1 VRRWGIRK
9 KVLLVTLVP
18 TIVTTLILGFFFTQS
33 WVGNIQQLLQD
44 RGESLSR
51 QVSAASEYGI
61 FTANR
66 GVLNGLSSALLEE
79 RDVRSITFFDAK
91 RQRLIHSGPRPATD
105 IGVEHLTSRDMLT
118 LASENTSLFITPV
131 FLQDTMVDRL
141 LEFESRQTAPSA
153 VEPIGWSAV
162 EMSHIRT
169 DKERYKALLV
179 SLLLVLCGILL
190 NMLIAL
196 RMSNRVTHPIYELNN
211 AVAQLKEGRLDT
223 RVYTKAGPEF
233 EQLESGLNA
242 MAAELSKAQAE
253 MQQNIDQATEDLRET
268 LETIEIQNIE
278 LDLARKEALEASR
291 IKSEFLANMS
301 HEIRTPLNGIIGF
314 TDLLLKT
321 PLPRQQSDHLH
332 TIRKSSEILLTII
345 NDILDFSKIEAGKLV
360 LDRIPF
366 ALRDTVEDVMVMLAP
381 AAHGKNL
388 DLVPLV
394 YKDVPDNVMGDPL
407 RVKQVITNLVNNAI
421 KFTQTGEVVLRVS
434 LEDEDDEGDRV
445 VMRFSIS
452 DSGVGLSRAQQQSL
466 FNAFR
471 QADASTARQYGG
483 TGLGLVISKR
493 LVEEMGG
500 EIGLESELGNG
511 STFWFT
517 LATEVARSAE
527 TPPPRDALTGER
539 AIYLEHQQTTA
550 LAVEHLLR
558 DWGVT
563 VDHVSTPSELLDQVS
578 QAQREERGYGV
589 AMVGMTR
596 HLINS
601 SQYRELFRKLEVEY
615 DCRTLLLTPT
625 LENQTSDLTEL
636 ASRHITKPVCRDRLY
651 KELFAMI
658 HGREAPGRAPVKV
671 VDHAEAA
678 CAAPGV
684 TPCVLAVDDNEA
696 NLKLVMTL
704 LADCGVR
711 AEGAASGFEAVSKA
725 RHRHF
730 NLVFMDLQMP
740 GMDGL
745 EATARL
751 RELDENVRPDAIIA
765 LTAHALS
772 EEKSRLGQLGFDGYL
787 AKPVSNDQIM
797 QTVYRHTGF
806 NCRQQTDNKSRRA
819 DDMPIDPHVR
829 PSSRNRQMPC
839 VDVAEGVRLA
849 AGKADLAEEL
859 FSMLLEQVVSE
870 AASIERLA
878 GSGQKESG
886 QQEAF
891 LDHVHK
897 LHGATRYCGVPE
909 LRLATEKLE
918 SAIRADAPEQKALTG
933 ALLAAME
940 RLMVWSEKTD
950 WQTLFRQSHAE
961 ASE

>member
-1 VRRWGIRK
+1 MRRWGIRK
-9 KVLLVTLVP
+9 NVLLVTLVP
-18 TIVTTLILGFFFTQS
+18 TIVTTLVLGTFFTQS
-33 WVGNIQQLLQD
+33 WVGNIQQLLHD

-51 QVSAASEYGI
+51 QVSAASEYSI
-61 FTANR
+61 FTANPN
-66 GVLNGLSSALLEE
+66 VLNSLSSSLLEE
-79 RDVRSITFFDAK
+79 RDVRSITFFDAR
-91 RQRLIHSGPRPATD
+91 RQPLVHSGPRPAVGMAD
-105 IGVEHLTSRDMLT
+105 KDLTSGGTLT
-118 LASENTSLFITPV
+118 HTYENQSVFVTPV
-131 FLQDTMVDRL
+131 FLRKEMVNSL
-141 LEFESRQTAPSA
+141 LALESRKTAPSA
-153 VEPIGWSAV
+153 VEPIGWVAV
-162 EMSHIRT
+162 EMSHLRT
-169 DKERYKALLV
+169 DKERYKALFI
-179 SLLLVLCGILL
+179 SLLLILGGIAL
-190 NMLIAL
+190 NVLIAL
-196 RMSNRVTHPIYELNN
+196 RMSHHVTHPMYELNS
-211 AVAQLKEGRLDT
+211 AVARLKEGRLET

-314 TDLLLKT
+314 TELLLKT

-345 NDILDFSKIEAGKLV
+345 NDILDFSKIEAGKLI

-366 ALRDTVEDVMVMLAP
+366 ALRDIVEDVMVMLAP
-381 AAHGKNL
+381 AAHAKNL
-388 DLVPLV
+388 DLVPLT
-394 YKDVPDNVMGDPL
+394 YNDVPDNVMGDPL

-434 LEDEDDEGDRV
+434 LEDEEQDVHRV

-466 FNAFR
+466 FNAFS

-500 EIGLESELGNG
+500 QIGLESELGKG

-517 LATEVARSAE
+517 LTADLALSAE
-527 TPPPRDALTGER
+527 PPRPRDALRGER
-539 AIYLEHQQTTA
+539 VVYLEHQKTTA

-558 DWGVT
+558 DWGMT
-563 VDHVSTPSELLDQVS
+563 VDHANTPADLLEQVS
-578 QAQREERGYGV
+578 QAQQDNRGYGV
-589 AMVGMTR
+589 ALIGMAR
-596 HLINS
+596 HLLHS
-601 SQYRELFRKLEVEY
+601 SQYRDLFHRLEVEH
-615 DCRTLLLTPT
+615 DCRTLMLTPT
-625 LENQTSDLTEL
+625 LENQTSELTDI
-636 ASRHITKPVCRDRLY
+636 ASCHITKPVCRDRLY
-651 KELFAMI
+651 TELFAMI
-658 HGREAPGRAPVKV
+658 HGEEAPRLHPIETGDEESSVQ
-671 VDHAEAA
+671 E
-678 CAAPGV
+678 GV

-704 LADCGVR
+704 LADCGVY
-711 AEGAASGFEAVSKA
+711 AEGASSGFEAVSKA
-725 RHRHF
+725 RNHHF
-730 NLVFMDLQMP
+730 DLVFMDLQMP

-751 RELDENVRPDAIIA
+751 RELDDGFRPDTIIA

-772 EEKSRLGQLGFDGYL
+772 EEKTRLSKMGFDGYL
-787 AKPVSNDQIM
+787 AKPVSNEQIM
-797 QTVYRHTGF
+797 QTVRRRTGF
-806 NCRQQTDNKSRRA
+806 HCRQHALSRDA
-819 DDMPIDPHVR
+819 EPLIATQPIR

-839 VDVAEGVRLA
+839 VDISESVRLA

-859 FSMLLEQVVSE
+859 FSMLIEQV
-870 AASIERLA
+870 AGDMATIEKLTDNH
-878 GSGQKESG
+878 GGD
-886 QQEAF
+886 AF

-909 LRLATEKLE
+909 LRHATEQLE
-918 SAIRADAPEQKALTG
+918 IAIRGNKPEQTALTTE
-933 ALLAAME
+933 LMAAME
-940 RLMVWSEKTD
+940 RLMIWSEKTD
-950 WQTLFRQSHAE
+950 WQTLFRE
-961 ASE
+961 GYC